1 MLIVVRSSLPT
12 DRSGPKQSIAWTV
25 WHVSCLAANCSIV
38 YEIKKKGGKQGEEA
52 WVQGTLPLCVSQHKR
67 V

>member
-1 MLIVVRSSLPT
+1 MLIVVHSSLPT

-38 YEIKKKGGKQGEEA
+38 YEIKKRGETRGGGMGA
-52 WVQGTLPLCVSQHKR
+52 GDIAPLCKPT
-67 V
+67 